1 MVKTGGKKTIF
12 EQDSQILYWAHM
24 LDEAFDETYSIKTY
38 PAYIENAILNV
49 KYHPYEFNDK
59 YGEWSDADAGF
70 ITPYGT
76 IIHCGGSNHHDAFIT
91 VLGDDVKVYAQ
102 QLAEICK
109 SRSLDDI
116 IDNSDDSALIA
127 DALDH
132 GLIRFDAEDNFVQF
146 GKTITS
152 KSLDLLYDFVD
163 YVMQQQSQIK
173 DDVNGHFRFDVTF
186 GEGIGSNC
194 DIVYSKNTITYSSL
208 DEFSKRFIN
217 DVKANVNI
225 IN

>member
-1 MVKTGGKKTIF
+1 M
-12 EQDSQILYWAHM
+12 
-24 LDEAFDETYSIKTY
+24 
-38 PAYIENAILNV
+38 
-49 KYHPYEFNDK
+49 
-59 YGEWSDADAGF
+59 
-70 ITPYGT
+70 
-76 IIHCGGSNHHDAFIT
+76 
-91 VLGDDVKVYAQ
+91 
-102 QLAEICK
+102 
-109 SRSLDDI
+109 
-116 IDNSDDSALIA
+116 
-127 DALDH
+127 
-132 GLIRFDAEDNFVQF
+132 QF

>member
-102 QLAEICK
+102 
-109 SRSLDDI
+109 
-116 IDNSDDSALIA
+116 
-127 DALDH
+127 
-132 GLIRFDAEDNFVQF
+132 
-146 GKTITS
+146 
-152 KSLDLLYDFVD
+152 
-163 YVMQQQSQIK
+163 
-173 DDVNGHFRFDVTF
+173 
-186 GEGIGSNC
+186 
-194 DIVYSKNTITYSSL
+194 
-208 DEFSKRFIN
+208 
-217 DVKANVNI
+217 
-225 IN
+225 

>member
-1 MVKTGGKKTIF
+1 MN
-12 EQDSQILYWAHM
+12 QLQQIHYWAHM
-24 LDEAFDETYSIKTY
+24 LDEAFGRTYNIKTY
-38 PAYIENAILNV
+38 PEYIEKAILNN

-91 VLGDDVKVYAQ
+91 VLGDDVKAYAQ
-102 QLAEICK
+102 QLAKICK

-173 DDVNGHFRFDVTF
+173 DDVDGHFRFDVTF
-186 GEGIGSNC
+186 GEGIGSNG

-217 DVKANVNI
+217 DVKSNVNI
-225 IN
+225 IKDKL